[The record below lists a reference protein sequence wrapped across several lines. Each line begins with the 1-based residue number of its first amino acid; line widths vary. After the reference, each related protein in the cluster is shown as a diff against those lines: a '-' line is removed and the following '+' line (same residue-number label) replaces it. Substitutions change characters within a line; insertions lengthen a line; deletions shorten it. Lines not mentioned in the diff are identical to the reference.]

1 MVLGRFDAKKSAM
14 TQTSAIIL
22 PIDPQYTAHREAE
35 ERRRQ
40 TPEWP
45 AKREHELGFVSD
57 ARLPWR
63 RRTAS
68 NIKLVPTHQS
78 GISLVPWHSD
88 YDW

>member
-1 MVLGRFDAKKSAM
+1 MVIGRFDVKESAM

-40 TPEWP
+40 TREWL

-57 ARLPWR
+57 APSVAPENRE
-63 RRTAS
+63 
-68 NIKLVPTHQS
+68 KH
-78 GISLVPWHSD
+78 
-88 YDW
+88 